1 MSTDTLKTE
10 TELNET
16 EAAAANP
23 ETSSADDAASD
34 IQTDTQQAVEAV
46 GQKRTPL
53 PAPVRARVE
62 ELFTL
67 VNASRNAARADGNWS
82 KTPDDKRNI
91 VELVGLLC
99 EYSAQ
104 IPELTERT
112 DKGIFAQA
120 ARKFLKEYKSI
131 SPLEAKVIELLR
143 ADLAD
148 LPSKQAESRRVFN
161 DQQKKGIIA
170 LAGLLRKKYLGN
182 DGDNLPEEVAGTPN
196 FGMNEFL
203 SGEHLSAVT
212 IYNWRHIS
220 QNEQGVPYLTSE
232 LVPKLFRKAQREL
245 DAESAPAA
253 GEDDTVDASEGND
266 VIFHK
271 APFKPSDEQS
281 EQDTVAAAS
290 SEVLE
295 ISEVTPTPAENIT
308 AARDEVRSTVATV
321 FVQNQQVI
329 DMLRSGK
336 LGMDDKRILA
346 ALLEASNIALASSHG
361 ISVGYTVP
369 APVESSQSRNGEA
382 HDGAIVIRGNE
393 IKLSPNTTGT
403 LTMTETT
410 LELGRK
416 PFATEEVSEVQQ

>member
-1 MSTDTLKTE
+1 MSTETLKTGN
-10 TELNET
+10 ELNEAD
-16 EAAAANP
+16 AAATNP
-23 ETSSADDAASD
+23 ETSSADDAASG
-34 IQTDTQQAVEAV
+34 IQGDTLLAVEAV

-62 ELFTL
+62 DLFTL

-112 DKGIFAQA
+112 EKGIFAQA
-120 ARKFLKEYKSI
+120 ARKFLKDYKSI

-245 DAESAPAA
+245 DAESAPA
-253 GEDDTVDASEGND
+253 GGDDTVDASDDKD

-271 APFKPSDEQS
+271 APFKPADEQS

-416 PFATEEVSEVQQ
+416 PVATEEASEVQQ